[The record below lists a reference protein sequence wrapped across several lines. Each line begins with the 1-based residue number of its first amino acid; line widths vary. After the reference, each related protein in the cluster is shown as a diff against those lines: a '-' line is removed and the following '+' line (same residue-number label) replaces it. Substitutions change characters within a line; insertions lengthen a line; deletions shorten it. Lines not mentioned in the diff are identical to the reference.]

1 MQLAGRLYP
10 AWSLMRERLRHRNL
24 LIFLLLHVTT
34 SAALFILSILSVET
48 NAEASHF
55 LRHII
60 QTANLSSVVFYNPDS
75 GRSGDWRN
83 APALIVDSDD
93 VISRAKDDGIIC
105 NDDGKKCRG
114 VGEARHTH
122 EKQSQIENSNNSTT
136 SVSTGPSTSTMTI
149 TMTTQGN
156 TIITRVLI
164 VPTLTVMQGEAI
176 TTQVMLN
183 EQGNLMTTETS
194 PTIVPST
201 FLSSTKSAITTV
213 MAPSVAAPTSTATA
227 TVAAKEEKP
236 EKEDGDEE
244 EEEEDEDDDESVDSS
259 DDSDDSSDS
268 DDDEVEDQA
277 KPKTLKMAKEDFV
290 RNWRRD
296 VILSGHER
304 GGKVVG
310 VNIAQLPGSSG
321 IETVSQQ
328 CAIHY
333 GWAINSLDNLVREET
348 VLATFF
354 MWIMGLAIVGLLN
367 ESMPHLLALLVSLL
381 ISSIWTA
388 NGLRLSFKFLGNFQS
403 TANTYCEG
411 INVLPMYLDKRIGFQ
426 STVLGLSLLT
436 MIASAWL
443 CWKIRDHFGWQ
454 PGKTFQRIGAST
466 KINRIYKLVL
476 ALSILLQ
483 VDAFVLVTFFALF
496 LDQISNGPASY
507 FMHNCKAF
515 KAIYSL
521 LIIALFPWLYL
532 GWTSIRKEQRKRFNV
547 FIGLS
552 ACIVGGWALSFANKV
567 FRIVFTTWAFFTAMG
582 SLAAGL
588 TIITVILAL
597 IRRWTF
603 GKGLADFLYL
613 EEIHER
619 PTEGFDEKASLP
631 VPMPQNHLP
640 TFSTAFGPGPAPPP
654 RQMFPAMP
662 VYLTATRV
670 SNTPSWTAGD
680 DARRL

>member
-10 AWSLMRERLRHRNL
+10 AWSLM
-24 LIFLLLHVTT
+24 
-34 SAALFILSILSVET
+34 
-48 NAEASHF
+48 
-55 LRHII
+55 
-60 QTANLSSVVFYNPDS
+60 TANLSSVVFYNPDS

-333 GWAINSLDNLVREET
+333 GWAINSD
-348 VLATFF
+348 
-354 MWIMGLAIVGLLN
+354 GSGDLLHVDYGSGYRRASQRVYASSVSIFAL
-367 ESMPHLLALLVSLL
+367 EFSLTSRLALLVSLL

-454 PGKTFQRIGAST
+454 TFQRIGAST

-496 LDQISNGPASY
+496 LDQ
-507 FMHNCKAF
+507 AF

-532 GWTSIRKEQRKRFNV
+532 EQRKRFNV